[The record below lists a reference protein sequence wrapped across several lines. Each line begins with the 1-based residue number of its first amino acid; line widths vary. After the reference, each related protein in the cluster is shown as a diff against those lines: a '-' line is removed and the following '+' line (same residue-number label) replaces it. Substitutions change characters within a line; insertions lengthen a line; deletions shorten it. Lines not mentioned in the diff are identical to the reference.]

1 MAEKDR
7 VREPVQDRSRDK
19 KISLIE
25 AGKKLFALQGYQGTN
40 TKEIAR
46 EAGVSVGTFYAYFA
60 DKGGLFL
67 DIVETYYEEIFHHS
81 REMMARD
88 FRIPGGLETMIPGLV
103 RALYEAHAIEPALHR
118 EISIIL
124 LRGSNEAG
132 REGPDQEVFTAIL
145 RKVEALDGAVQA
157 WLEEVLRP
165 LLPSCPEETLAAAA
179 CLIFRTAEETV
190 HRLRQFPESMEN
202 PDAVLDQLALMLG
215 AYLERLGQN
224 PVLPEESVGGHGVL
238 P

>member
-1 MAEKDR
+1 MTENDR

-19 KISLIE
+19 KNSLLE
-25 AGKKLFALQGYQGTN
+25 AGKKLFALRGYQGTN

-60 DKGGLFL
+60 DKGGLFRE
-67 DIVETYYEEIFHHS
+67 IVEGYYEEIFRHS
-81 REMMARD
+81 RQMMAR
-88 FRIPGGLETMIPGLV
+88 GLPQEGDLEKTIPGLV
-103 RALYEAHAIEPALHR
+103 GALYEAHAIGPALHR

-124 LRGSNEAG
+124 LQGSNQAG

-157 WLEEVLRP
+157 WLEGLLRP
-165 LLPSCPEETLAAAA
+165 LLPNCPEETLAAAA

-190 HRLRQFPESMEN
+190 HRLRQFPGSMED
-202 PDAVLDQLALMLG
+202 PEAVLDQLALMLG
-215 AYLERLGQN
+215 AYLERLGRN
-224 PVLPEESVGGHGVL
+224 PSLTETSGGVDLGLP
-238 P
+238 